1 MSDGKLKARVLSESE
16 YETWTE
22 LVSRSPAGSVYS
34 TPEYLDAL
42 CSAAG
47 GNFRILACERGGEL
61 AGGIALYETETFW
74 GRKCTGR
81 LLLYYNGI
89 VEKTHGSKYP
99 SEQTSRHND
108 MMSAVEAELASSG
121 FGRIQIRNRHP
132 FTDAR
137 VFQSRGWQVT
147 PTYSYEVR
155 IRDLKTAWDR
165 VEQNLRRLVRRAEAG
180 GVTLTEDED
189 FDSFYR
195 LHEQTHLRKKVS
207 LYLPRTAFEHYF
219 KKLRAQGLC
228 WLFQARLP
236 DGRVVSSQLV
246 LGGSHSV
253 SHTVAAAIDAEYM
266 QLGAT
271 AFLRWRVFERLSQ
284 MGYEANDLTDAA
296 LNPVTHFKSQLGGD
310 LKTNLVLT
318 HPDSPRYK
326 TEAMLQRANRSARHM
341 IKLVLS
347 PVLIG
352 RER

>member
-1 MSDGKLKARVLSESE
+1 MPGGKLKARFLTEDE
-16 YETWTE
+16 YGAWTE

-47 GNFRILACERGGEL
+47 GRFRMLACERGGEL

-89 VEKTHGSKYP
+89 IEKPHVSKYP

-108 MMSAVEAELASSG
+108 LLSAIEPELAASR

-137 VFQSRGWQVT
+137 VFLSRGWQVI
-147 PTYSYEVR
+147 PSYSYEVP
-155 IRDLKTAWDR
+155 IHNLSAAWER
-165 VEQNLRRLVRRAEAG
+165 MEQNLRRLVRRAETAN
-180 GVTLTEDED
+180 VTLSEDDD
-189 FDSFYR
+189 FSSFFR

-207 LYLPRTAFEHYF
+207 LYLPRAAFEQYF
-219 KKLRAQGLC
+219 QRLRSQGLC
-228 WLFQARLP
+228 WLFHARLP
-236 DGRVVSSQLV
+236 DGRAVSSQLV
-246 LGGSHSV
+246 LGGPHPV
-253 SHTVAAAIDAEYM
+253 SHTVAAAFDADYM

-271 AFLRWRVFERLSQ
+271 AFLRWKVFERLCR
-284 MGYEANDLTDAA
+284 MGYEANDLTDAT

-310 LKTNLVLT
+310 LKTNLVLV
-318 HPDSPRYK
+318 HPDSVRYR
-326 TEAMLQRANRSARHM
+326 TQATLENTNVAARRIVKQM
-341 IKLVLS
+341 LS
-347 PVLIG
+347 PILNRKG
-352 RER
+352 R